1 MVAGFS
7 GFKGHLDLSE
17 IIADSK
23 STAGK
28 CQAFVA
34 VLFSRAAIAN
44 PHKVGGLKI
53 TEIHCLMVLE
63 PTRPI

>member
-7 GFKGHLDLSE
+7 DFKEHLDLSE

-23 STAGK
+23 SIAGK

-44 PHKVGGLKI
+44 PHKVGG
-53 TEIHCLMVLE
+53 
-63 PTRPI
+63 